1 MLHGVQIDLISEDR
15 LDNMTSM
22 EKVRLILEN
31 VKEGTIVVLEK
42 GLDPEEQSTLI
53 EYTMMEISPDGF
65 SGIEMETYPAK
76 EGHESLFTKLF
87 GKKKGKDRR
96 LTVIGPANQMRM
108 LKTEAD
114 FISAFVTSR

>member
-76 EGHESLFTKLF
+76 EGHEGLFARLF
-87 GKKKGKDRR
+87 GKKKGERR